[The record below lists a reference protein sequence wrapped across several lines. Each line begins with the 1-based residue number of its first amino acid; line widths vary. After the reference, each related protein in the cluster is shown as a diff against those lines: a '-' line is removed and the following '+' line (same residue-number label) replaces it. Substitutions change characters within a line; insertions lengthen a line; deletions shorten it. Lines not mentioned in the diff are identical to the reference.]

1 LANVFQPEN
10 AEFLLLKVEPFG
22 KAIVTP
28 GVSDLDGTVPDPPF
42 ALKESVGFELVGV
55 V

>member
-1 LANVFQPEN
+1 LANVFQPVN

-42 ALKESVGFELVGV
+42 ALKESVGFELIGV